1 MNDFSKTAA
10 ARLAFEDFTPGL
22 SFPLGPK
29 TVTAEEI
36 VAFAEQFD
44 PQPMHLD
51 AEAGATSLLGGLA
64 ASGWHSCAM
73 MMRMMYDSWLAN
85 STSQGSPG
93 ITSNRWKRP
102 VLEGDV
108 LSGSS
113 TVLTARRLRS
123 RPQIGLVEFRHVL
136 ANQRGETVL
145 ETENPI
151 MFRLREQG
159 TQS

>member
-1 MNDFSKTAA
+1 MNEYYDTAS

-29 TVTAEEI
+29 TVSAEEI
-36 VAFAEQFD
+36 VSFAEQFD

-51 AEAGATSLLGGLA
+51 AKAGTTSLLGGLA
-64 ASGWHSCAM
+64 ASGWHTCAM
-73 MMRMMYDSWLAN
+73 LMRMMYDSWLAD

-113 TVLTARRLRS
+113 TVLTTRRLRS
-123 RPQIGLVEFRHVL
+123 RPEIGLVEFRHVL
-136 ANQRGETVL
+136 NNQKGETVL

-151 MFRLREQG
+151 MFRLREPG
-159 TQS
+159 AGS